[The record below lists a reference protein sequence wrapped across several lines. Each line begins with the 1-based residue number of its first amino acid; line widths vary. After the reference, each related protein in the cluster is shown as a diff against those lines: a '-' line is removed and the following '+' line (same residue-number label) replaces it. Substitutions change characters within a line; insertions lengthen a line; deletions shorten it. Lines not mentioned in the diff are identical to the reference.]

1 MRIFLLGIPQELI
14 DKKKEEMK
22 NRDDSVRSNLK
33 RLAEGSDTYTRRQI
47 SSRSPSPRETRD
59 RSPRDRS
66 PRDRSPRDRD
76 RSSRD
81 RGRGGR
87 QRSRSRDR
95 RQRSPRDRRDRS
107 RDKRSRS
114 KDKKQSPPPADEGN
128 ENFINRGNEGSIQS
142 SLTLTGMT
150 CESKKNAHL

>member
-114 KDKKQSPPPADEGN
+114 KDKKQSPPPADEGK
-128 ENFINRGNEGSIQS
+128 ENFINRGYEGSSNQ
-142 SLTLTGMT
+142 
-150 CESKKNAHL
+150 A

>member
-59 RSPRDRS
+59 RSPRETRDRS

-114 KDKKQSPPPADEGN
+114 KDKKQSPPPADEGK
-128 ENFINRGNEGSIQS
+128 ENIINRGHEGSSNQ
-142 SLTLTGMT
+142 
-150 CESKKNAHL
+150 A

>member
-59 RSPRDRS
+59 RSPRDR
-66 PRDRSPRDRD
+66 D

-114 KDKKQSPPPADEGN
+114 KDKKQSPPPADEGK
-128 ENFINRGNEGSIQS
+128 ENFINRGYEGSSNQ
-142 SLTLTGMT
+142 
-150 CESKKNAHL
+150 A

>member
-47 SSRSPSPRETRD
+47 SSRSPSPRETRE
-59 RSPRDRS
+59 RSSRDRS
-66 PRDRSPRDRD
+66 PRD

-81 RGRGGR
+81 RGRGCR

-128 ENFINRGNEGSIQS
+128 ENFMNRGNEGSIQS